1 VGFGFKAQI
10 FHSSYLTY
18 STVYREKRRENAV
31 SEVSVICLIRGPD
44 KAGLEDSRERKIE
57 ILARERESELDLDR

>member
-44 KAGLEDSRERKIE
+44 KAGLEDSRERKI
-57 ILARERESELDLDR
+57 